1 MQYIGD
7 AKSGRLVGADQCVE
21 FHSAV
26 RLILVFGRPRDGM
39 GSRSIPTPIPE
50 ELVELGYSIV
60 NSVRAESRM
69 S

>member
-7 AKSGRLVGADQCVE
+7 AKSGRFVGADQCVE

-26 RLILVFGRPRDGM
+26 RLILFFGRRRV

-50 ELVELGYSIV
+50 ELVGLGYSIQHC
-60 NSVRAESRM
+60 
-69 S
+69 